1 MLRRSF
7 LLGFPLAFAQ
17 PSKGADFERVRARIR
32 SLMSEQRVPGVAVA
46 VAVDGKIVWE
56 EGFGYAD
63 QENHRPATAH
73 TPFSIAS
80 VTKPITATALL
91 LLYQRGKID
100 LDRPIDEY
108 LGEKK
113 PTARVGAARDA
124 TVRTVA
130 RHVSGLAE
138 HYHFFYA
145 DQAHRPPPVEETIR
159 RYGNLVWFPGER
171 FVYSNLGYGLLG
183 HAIARVTGKDLPQL
197 LDAEIFHPLG
207 MRSTLFGQ
215 EQGKDCAARYDDN
228 GARLPHYGFD
238 HEGASAAWS
247 SVHDLVRFG
256 MFHARMPLRDQRPIL
271 TNASMQEMKTIPADR
286 AAVGGIPAVSR
297 CSTTAAICP
306 V

>member
-7 LLGFPLAFAQ
+7 LLGFPLAFAP
-17 PSKGADFERVRARIR
+17 PSKGADFESVRARIR

-113 PTARVGAARDA
+113 LTARVGAARDA

-145 DQAHRPPPVEETIR
+145 DQTHRPPPVEETIR
-159 RYGNLVWFPGER
+159 RYRNLLCLPPETF
-171 FVYSNLGYGLLG
+171 FYSNLGYGLLG
-183 HAIARVTGKDLPQL
+183 HAIARVAGNDLHHVL
-197 LDAEIFHPLG
+197 NTEVFHPLG
-207 MRSTLFGQ
+207 MRNTFLAQGQ
-215 EQGKDCAARYDDN
+215 SKDSAARYDDS
-228 GARLPHYGFD
+228 GTKLPPYGFD
-238 HEGASAAWS
+238 H
-247 SVHDLVRFG
+247 
-256 MFHARMPLRDQRPIL
+256 
-271 TNASMQEMKTIPADR
+271 
-286 AAVGGIPAVSR
+286 
-297 CSTTAAICP
+297 
-306 V
+306 